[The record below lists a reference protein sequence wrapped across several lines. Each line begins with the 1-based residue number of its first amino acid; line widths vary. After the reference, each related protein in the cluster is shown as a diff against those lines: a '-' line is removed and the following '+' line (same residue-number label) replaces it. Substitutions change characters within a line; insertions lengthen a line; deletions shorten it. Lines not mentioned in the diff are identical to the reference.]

1 MNTFHLSVLAA
12 NEKLYEGPCESL
24 VLPSSDGSYGV
35 QAHHSD
41 LIAAVYPGEIRYRVP
56 GEEFQIAAVSEG
68 IVKIENNDV
77 LVLVDTA
84 ERPEEIDEN
93 RARREAEAAQEVLL
107 QSRQITEYRSA
118 QAQLARAISR
128 MKVKNDYNAG
138 QPASKRS

>member
-24 VLPSSDGSYGV
+24 VLPSEDGSYGV

-41 LIAAVYPGEIRYRVP
+41 LIAAVYPGEIQYRAP

-68 IVKIENNDV
+68 IVKIEDNDV

-128 MKVKNDYNAG
+128 MKVKGDYNATKSG
-138 QPASKRS
+138 SK